1 MATQDRPLTTGA
13 APEAEGFQLG
23 SVVDTIAKQI
33 FSFAPL
39 WWWMAMSVSSL
50 LLVLFLLTIGI
61 IIFGG
66 TGHWGLSNPTVWGM
80 GIVNLIFWI
89 GIGHAG
95 TFISA
100 FLLLLRQKWR
110 GTFSRFAEAMTLF
123 AVATAGIFPIIHV
136 GRPEYIYYILPY
148 PNTFGL
154 NPQWRSALV
163 WDVFAITTYAI
174 ISLLFWYIDLVPD
187 LASMKDKA
195 QKTWVKRI
203 YGAASL
209 GWRGES
215 KHWQTLHKV
224 AFVLAALAAPLVI
237 SVHSIVGLDFAISL
251 VPGWHH
257 TIFPPFFV
265 GGAVLSGF
273 AMVLIW
279 AVILRN
285 GFPTLKK
292 LIPMKHI
299 SAAAIL
305 MLIAG
310 LVVTYG
316 YFIEAFGSWYVD
328 DVHEVATVVE
338 RSTGP
343 YAPLF
348 WMMIIFNAGL
358 VQLLWFKRIRYS
370 QTALVIISLFVL
382 AGMWLERW
390 VIVPVSLS
398 YTYMSA
404 NWQVW
409 QLSLVDL
416 LTLISPFGLFLTAML
431 LFVKFV
437 PVLPMHE
444 VQAEMV
450 EEAHA
455 HTQEASS

>member
-1 MATQDRPLTTGA
+1 MATQDTPLTTAQG
-13 APEAEGFQLG
+13 PESESFQLG

-39 WWWMAMSVSSL
+39 WWWVGLGVSSML
-50 LLVLFLLTIGI
+50 LALYLLTVGTVV
-61 IIFGG
+61 FTG
-66 TGHWGLSNPTVWGM
+66 TGHWGLNNPTVWGM
-80 GIVNLIFWI
+80 GIVNLVFWI

-123 AVATAGIFPIIHV
+123 AVATAGIFPIIHA
-136 GRPEYIYYILPY
+136 GRPEFLYYILPY

-163 WDVFAITTYAI
+163 WDVFAITAYAI
-174 ISLLFWYIDLVPD
+174 ISLLFFYIDLLPD

-195 QKTWVKRI
+195 QKKWVKQI
-203 YGAASL
+203 YGAASM

-215 KHWQTLHKV
+215 KHWQTLHKA

-237 SVHSIVGLDFAISL
+237 SVHSVVGLDFAISNL
-251 VPGWHH
+251 PGWHH

-265 GGAVLSGF
+265 GGAILSGF
-273 AMVLIW
+273 AMVIIW

-285 GFPTLKK
+285 GFPTLRK

-299 SAAAIL
+299 NFAAIL

-316 YFIEAFGSWYVD
+316 YLIEAFGSWYLD

-382 AGMWLERW
+382 AGMWIERW
-390 VIVPVSLS
+390 IIVPVSLS
-398 YTYMSA
+398 YGYMSST
-404 NWQVW
+404 WEIW
-409 QLSLVDL
+409 QLTLIDF
-416 LTLISPFGLFLTAML
+416 LTLISPFGLFLVPL
-431 LFVKFV
+431 FLFVKLV

-444 VQAEMV
+444 VQADLVHEAEHG
-450 EEAHA
+450 EEA
-455 HTQEASS
+455 AS